1 MLFGANI
8 EGPLSLDGIAAL
20 VGLSRRQIERLF
32 KRCVRQAPT
41 MYCIDMRLR
50 IARKLLL
57 QAAMSIMEIAVA
69 CGVQSLPHF
78 SKC

>member
-1 MLFGANI
+1 
-8 EGPLSLDGIAAL
+8 
-20 VGLSRRQIERLF
+20 
-32 KRCVRQAPT
+32 
-41 MYCIDMRLR
+41 MRLR
-50 IARKLLL
+50 IARELLL